1 MIYEE
6 ITKLLAE
13 QLNIE
18 PETIT
23 RDSKIVED
31 LHTDSLDMVEMLI
44 ALEDKY
50 DITVPDEDAKNL
62 DTIGKLVDYVEKK
75 VAEKKCRSLQLHF
88 VGCCKTVS
96 ASQERAAPVQWK
108 LPSRS
113 S

>member
-50 DITVPDEDAKNL
+50 DINVPDEDAKNL

-75 VAEKKCRSLQLHF
+75 VAEKK
-88 VGCCKTVS
+88 
-96 ASQERAAPVQWK
+96 
-108 LPSRS
+108 
-113 S
+113 